1 MKIKIVSSC
10 AIALAIGVGSL
21 ALPVIATAGGFNPMS
36 AMNPSKWFG
45 GKDRDRHRYYDDYD
59 YGPPPPGYGA
69 PYGGPGWGGGYPGY
83 GGVPGYG
90 APGYGAPG
98 YGAPGYGAPGYGAPG
113 YAAPG
118 YGAPGYGAPATG
130 YATQPS
136 PSARELQE
144 RIEKLEVEQQRKAYQ
159 QPPAP
164 APAGSGEA
172 AGAAPGGFR
181 PFTPE
186 DQDYSSGFQPAYGDT
201 QYQSP
206 QLWR

>member
-10 AIALAIGVGSL
+10 AVALALGFSSL
-21 ALPVIATAGGFNPMS
+21 SLPILATAGGFNPMN

-45 GKDRDRHRYYDDYD
+45 GKDRDRYYDDYD

-69 PYGGPGWGGGYPGY
+69 PYGPGPGWGGGYPGY
-83 GGVPGYG
+83 GGAPGYGAPGYGAPGYGAGAYG

-98 YGAPGYGAPGYGAPG
+98 YGAPGYGATAPG
-113 YAAPG
+113 YAPESA
-118 YGAPGYGAPATG
+118 
-130 YATQPS
+130 

-159 QPPAP
+159 QPPAE
-164 APAGSGEA
+164 APTGSGEA
-172 AGAAPGGFR
+172 AAGGFR

-186 DQDYSSGFQPAYGDT
+186 NQDYSGGFQPAYGDT

>member
-1 MKIKIVSSC
+1 VKIKIVSSC
-10 AIALAIGVGSL
+10 AVALALGVGSL
-21 ALPVIATAGGFNPMS
+21 SLPVIATAAGFNPMN

-45 GKDRDRHRYYDDYD
+45 GKDRDRYYDDYD

-69 PYGGPGWGGGYPGY
+69 PYGGPGWGAYPGGWGGY
-83 GGVPGYG
+83 PGYG

-113 YAAPG
+113 YAV
-118 YGAPGYGAPATG
+118 PGYGAPATG
-130 YATQPS
+130 YATESAPS
-136 PSARELQE
+136 TRELQE

-164 APAGSGEA
+164 AAGSGEA
-172 AGAAPGGFR
+172 AAPGGFR